1 MPKSLIASLF
11 LLVVTASA
19 ASQTTPGLQSPG
31 SQYWRYVTSS
41 KDRRV
46 SFYAIL
52 KTSEGDIRELWEK
65 AVDADYEGIVVT
77 LKKYDCESGTS
88 LLTHMTIYTG
98 SEITLNESYNDTPW
112 QYSKPNTVGNA
123 LLRAAC
129 GERKR
134 EWTYVG
140 ESTDDTA
147 YFLKLGSLSKSS
159 LTIRVWSKTVKKEE
173 TESMTLWE
181 FDCVTGK
188 LRSVQSTDYEDGAGF
203 TTRGRTWKYAV
214 PESMGESLLEAACK
228 AHRNNV
234 QHKNG
239 GR

>member
-1 MPKSLIASLF
+1 MRKSLIASLILF
-11 LLVVTASA
+11 VAIGSA
-19 ASQTTPGLQSPG
+19 ASQTTLGLQTPG
-31 SQYWRYVTSS
+31 SQDWRYVTSS

-46 SFYAIL
+46 NFYAIL
-52 KTSEGDIRELWEK
+52 KTSEGDVRELWEK

-77 LKKYDCESGTS
+77 LKKYDCESGAS
-88 LLTHMTIYTG
+88 RLTHMTIYMG
-98 SEITLNESYNDTPW
+98 SEITTNESYNDTPW

-147 YFLKLGSLSKSS
+147 YFLKLGSLSKSGPN
-159 LTIRVWSKTVKKEE
+159 IRVWSKTVKKEV
-173 TESMTLWE
+173 TVSMTFWE
-181 FDCVTGK
+181 FDCANDK
-188 LRSVQSTDYEDGAGF
+188 LRSVQSTDYEDGSGS
-203 TTRGRTWKYAV
+203 TTGGRTWKYAV

-234 QHKNG
+234 SLKNR